1 MPRERLAIERIVRPT
16 SVGIPTG
23 VRRTPDAPRPTILAS
38 FNGEMS
44 ATELRDQQVRSVGAA
59 FLRARPLV
67 VAPVAA
73 TNALA
78 LGTSDAPLAQRA
90 ALGVAIGTAFVL
102 FCVEAWVL
110 RKNDVTE
117 RWLATSL
124 VLTLVALGAG
134 CLLSGGVASPLVP
147 LLLAPIVV
155 GIAAFGRARE
165 AAALVAL
172 ALALAIV
179 VAALVVPGPFPAIDP
194 DPARWMIAS
203 SFGGSALLS
212 LVGVGGLV
220 EAHARTS
227 ERLDRMR
234 VATLEEA
241 ASRMRATEQVGAKVA
256 HELKNPL
263 AAIRALV
270 QVMGEGAG
278 AKDAKRA
285 EVALGEI
292 DRMDVIVGEYL
303 AFARPL
309 ADLVFAP
316 VDLLEIARDVAA
328 VLEARAAERDVTT
341 AVRGESSVVDGDARR
356 LREAVL
362 NLASNALA
370 ASPRGARVMIDV
382 APASIAIADEGPGIA
397 PAIARAAGPVAS
409 STAGGTGLGLAIARG
424 AIAQHRGE
432 LVFEA
437 REPHGTVATIR
448 LSNEL
453 PT

>member
-1 MPRERLAIERIVRPT
+1 M
-16 SVGIPTG
+16 SVTQ
-23 VRRTPDAPRPTILAS
+23 
-38 FNGEMS
+38 
-44 ATELRDQQVRSVGAA
+44 LRGQQVRSVGAA

-73 TNALA
+73 TNVLA

-110 RKNDVTE
+110 RKKDVTE

-172 ALALAIV
+172 ALAIV
-179 VAALVVPGPFPAIDP
+179 GAALVVPAPFPAIDP

-203 SFGGSALLS
+203 SFGGAALLS

-278 AKDAKRA
+278 TKDAKRA

-292 DRMDVIVGEYL
+292 DRMDVIVREYL

-370 ASPRGARVMIDV
+370 ASPRGARVMIYV

-397 PAIARAAGPVAS
+397 PAIARAEGPVAS
-409 STAGGTGLGLAIARG
+409 STEGGTGLGLAIARG

-437 REPHGTVATIR
+437 REPRGTIATIR
-448 LSNEL
+448 LSNEV